1 MIEKIEKQE
10 WEKCQVFEK
19 NWWEGHLNTIKSGT
33 VKETPSEWTLFD
45 NPFMHKYIME
55 IAKDKIVIDIGC
67 GPNIQHII
75 GRIECRLGIG
85 VDPLLD
91 VYKKSG
97 WPVPV
102 SDKCIP
108 IISKSENLPFMNGYA
123 DIIVTINALD
133 HMNDARASIQEM
145 VRVLKPGGHLF
156 INTDMRTPEQRQE
169 GHLICIDNEFINTAI
184 TTNKLQ
190 TIYQDVV
197 HLERKGTL
205 TTWVGIYKTA

>member
-10 WEKCQVFEK
+10 WEKCQEFEK
-19 NWWEGHLNTIKSGT
+19 TWWSNHLKAIQSNII
-33 VKETPSEWTLFD
+33 KETPSEWTLFD

-55 IAKDKIVIDIGC
+55 ISKDKIVIDIGC
-67 GPNIQHII
+67 GPIIQHII

-91 VYKKSG
+91 EYKKSG
-97 WPVPV
+97 WTVPV
-102 SDKCIP
+102 TDKCIP

-145 VRVLKPGGHLF
+145 VRVLKPGGYLF

-169 GHLICIDNEFINTAI
+169 GHFICIDNEFIGSIVAD
-184 TTNKLQ
+184 NKLQ
-190 TIYQDVV
+190 IIYQDII
-197 HLERKGTL
+197 HLERKGVL
-205 TTWVGIYKTA
+205 NTWMGIYKTA